1 MLTHECKG
9 NASYK
14 HLSIKQ
20 ENIDLYYKNKPRIFA
35 TVPEFGANI
44 TTQSF
49 KKYPKKD
56 KTLHILFLGIDW
68 QRKGGDIAIETCRIL
83 NNQGIKSMIHIIGP
97 VEVPESC
104 KNIPY
109 IEFIG
114 FLNKNNQCDYERIIQ
129 YMSSSDILL
138 LPTQAECAGI
148 VFVEASAYSMP
159 IFTYDTGGISN
170 YVINGINGYRLPLKS
185 DSYEFASKIENCIK
199 SGELSLMQEYAANLY
214 KEKLNWAHWS
224 KRFKKIIDN
233 I

>member
-1 MLTHECKG
+1 
-9 NASYK
+9 
-14 HLSIKQ
+14 
-20 ENIDLYYKNKPRIFA
+20 
-35 TVPEFGANI
+35 
-44 TTQSF
+44 
-49 KKYPKKD
+49 
-56 KTLHILFLGIDW
+56 
-68 QRKGGDIAIETCRIL
+68 
-83 NNQGIKSMIHIIGP
+83 
-97 VEVPESC
+97 
-104 KNIPY
+104 
-109 IEFIG
+109 
-114 FLNKNNQCDYERIIQ
+114 
-129 YMSSSDILL
+129 MSSSDILL